1 MNKLYIIKIGGNVL
15 DDAKSLK
22 SFLSDFATIQEP
34 KILIHGGGKIA
45 TKVGDQ
51 LGIKSHYVKGRRVT
65 DAQTLDLVTMV
76 YGGLVN
82 KQIVAALQQHHCNA
96 MGVTGADGNL
106 IKAVKRPAGE
116 VDYGFV
122 GDINSDSVNSTLLYF
137 LLKQN
142 VIPVFAP
149 LTHANGV
156 MLNTN
161 ADTIASVL
169 AISLSKHFDVRL
181 IFCFEKQGVLTD
193 INKEDSVIRTLN
205 YTLYKEL
212 LAKGTF
218 HDGILPK
225 LENAFKA
232 IQSGVKEVLI
242 GEHTHLLAN
251 TGYDTKGT
259 LITHS

>member
-15 DDAKSLK
+15 DEEKSLK
-22 SFLSDFATIQEP
+22 EFLKNFSSIHEP

-45 TKVGDQ
+45 TKFGDR
-51 LGIKSHYVKGRRVT
+51 LGIESKYIKGRRVT
-65 DAQTLDLVTMV
+65 DEPTLDLVTMV

-82 KQIVAALQQHHCNA
+82 KQIVAQLQSLGCNA
-96 MGVTGADGNL
+96 MGLTGADGNL
-106 IKAVKRPAGE
+106 IKATKRPAGE
-116 VDYGFV
+116 VDYGFA
-122 GDINSDSVNSTLLYF
+122 GDINVESVNSTLLYF

-149 LTHANGV
+149 LTHANGS

-181 IFCFEKQGVLTD
+181 IMCFEKPGVL
-193 INKEDSVIRTLN
+193 EDVNNPASVIRQLN
-205 YTLYKEL
+205 KESYESL
-212 LAKGTF
+212 LAKGSF

-225 LENAFKA
+225 LENAFAA

-251 TGYDTKGT
+251 TSYDTKGT
-259 LITHS
+259 LITLT